1 MKTPCPG
8 RPGRGISKLK
18 VDRPGNLARF
28 PGREPVGLCRQAPG
42 EKMELFNILAVLLTL
57 TALFS
62 YLNLRCI
69 GLPTTIGVM
78 FIALVLSLT
87 LVLAGVFEPGIK
99 IFAQALVDSVHFDKT
114 LLHGILSYL
123 LFAGAL
129 HVNLNDLYA
138 NRRIIGFLAIF
149 GTLISVGILGLL
161 TWGLLRLLEI
171 EIPFIFC
178 LLFGA
183 LISPTDPI
191 AVLGILKTAGAPK
204 SLETKITGESL
215 FNDGVG
221 LVLFLLILNL
231 ATGRADGESLSLG
244 PIALFFVQEALGGI
258 VFGLLIGYIAY
269 KMLQSIDNYSVEIL
283 ITLALVSGGY
293 ALATAL
299 HLSGPL
305 AIVVAGLFIGNQ
317 GRLFAMSDETTQH
330 LDLFW
335 ELVDDILNAVLFV
348 LIGLEALTLTFRQEY
363 LLAGTLAIPMVLFAR
378 FIAVG
383 IPVTLLRKTRSFSPG
398 VIRILTWGGL
408 RGGISVA
415 LALSLPVGAAREII
429 LTMTY
434 CVVIFSILVQGL
446 TIGSLIK
453 KLSVE

>member
-1 MKTPCPG
+1 M
-8 RPGRGISKLK
+8 
-18 VDRPGNLARF
+18 
-28 PGREPVGLCRQAPG
+28 
-42 EKMELFNILAVLLTL
+42 MELFNILAVLLTL

-78 FIALVLSLT
+78 FIALVVSLI
-87 LVLAGVFEPGIK
+87 LVLAGVIEPSIR
-99 IFAQALVDSVHFDKT
+99 IYAQALVDAAHFDKT
-114 LLHGILSYL
+114 LLHGMLSYL

-171 EIPFIFC
+171 DIPFIFC

-258 VFGLLIGYIAY
+258 VFGLLDWIYR
-269 KMLQSIDNYSVEIL
+269 LQDAPINRQL
-283 ITLALVSGGY
+283 
-293 ALATAL
+293 
-299 HLSGPL
+299 LSGDYYNVGSCL
-305 AIVVAGLFIGNQ
+305 
-317 GRLFAMSDETTQH
+317 GRLCPRFRTPSIRPPRNRRGRPFH
-330 LDLFW
+330 RKPGSPLCH
-335 ELVDDILNAVLFV
+335 VRRDD
-348 LIGLEALTLTFRQEY
+348 
-363 LLAGTLAIPMVLFAR
+363 
-378 FIAVG
+378 
-383 IPVTLLRKTRSFSPG
+383 
-398 VIRILTWGGL
+398 
-408 RGGISVA
+408 
-415 LALSLPVGAAREII
+415 AAP
-429 LTMTY
+429 
-434 CVVIFSILVQGL
+434 
-446 TIGSLIK
+446 
-453 KLSVE
+453 